1 MLATVND
8 TEPQVAMFLDANYV
22 AAIIKLRNYDD
33 TYLYIAR
40 LLDPRVLAQL
50 RATREG
56 VGAVSPISRRA
67 GSASRSRS
75 R

>member
-1 MLATVND
+1 
-8 TEPQVAMFLDANYV
+8 MFLDANYV
-22 AAIIKLRNYDD
+22 AAIIKLRGYND

-56 VGAVSPISRRA
+56 VAQYADLKRA
-67 GSASRSRS
+67 GSACRSRS
-75 R
+75 G